1 MRISDVPSRFP
12 LFFTLGALLT
22 TALVGLLLAG
32 VAGVQWLHM
41 SISEVATIGLA
52 ILLRRHIGNIFI
64 LPEPGDAVIY
74 GTPLLIYPM
83 LTPFMTGG
91 YDFSMVSPQLVI
103 YMVSV
108 GIYEEVLIHGIAMNL
123 LFNRYANA
131 GREPAFL
138 RAAVVSSLLFGIL
151 HLASILQN
159 PHDQHWWA
167 FKTSTVVFAFL
178 ISLGFA
184 GLVAATRSI
193 WPAAVIHGV
202 IDIFALNVGD
212 PAVLQQI
219 LARWWVKESLVAIA
233 FCLPMAAY
241 GVALACRRR
250 T

>member
-1 MRISDVPSRFP
+1 
-12 LFFTLGALLT
+12 
-22 TALVGLLLAG
+22 
-32 VAGVQWLHM
+32 
-41 SISEVATIGLA
+41 
-52 ILLRRHIGNIFI
+52 
-64 LPEPGDAVIY
+64 
-74 GTPLLIYPM
+74 
-83 LTPFMTGG
+83 
-91 YDFSMVSPQLVI
+91 
-103 YMVSV
+103 
-108 GIYEEVLIHGIAMNL
+108 
-123 LFNRYANA
+123 
-131 GREPAFL
+131 
-138 RAAVVSSLLFGIL
+138 
-151 HLASILQN
+151 
-159 PHDQHWWA
+159 
-167 FKTSTVVFAFL
+167 L